1 MLVVL
6 AQQRAVG
13 GLRTSND
20 TRNER
25 ESADADSDHVS
36 RLPAAD
42 RESVRQSAFSA
53 RPLPSDND
61 MTTDDPNDVK
71 AIYERLL
78 AEVQQP
84 GTALTL
90 DGNAQLAELGRQA
103 IVCAGSPAVG
113 GRKSG
118 ALARKVRGTVFRLT
132 RWYVEPFVL
141 QQRSFNLALVR
152 HIAQLEQ
159 RIAELEGE
167 KPSGDR

>member
-1 MLVVL
+1 MPTRTMQ
-6 AQQRAVG
+6 AGYR
-13 GLRTSND
+13 LRTANL
-20 TRNER
+20 
-25 ESADADSDHVS
+25 SANRRSL
-36 RLPAAD
+36 RD
-42 RESVRQSAFSA
+42 RYHRYVRM
-53 RPLPSDND
+53 NHE
-61 MTTDDPNDVK
+61 DPNDVQ

-84 GTALTL
+84 GMSATL
-90 DGNAQLAELGRQA
+90 DGNAKLAELGRQA

-152 HIAQLEQ
+152 HIAVLEQ

-167 KPSGDR
+167 KPSGKQ

>member
-1 MLVVL
+1 M
-6 AQQRAVG
+6 
-13 GLRTSND
+13 NH
-20 TRNER
+20 E
-25 ESADADSDHVS
+25 
-36 RLPAAD
+36 
-42 RESVRQSAFSA
+42 
-53 RPLPSDND
+53 
-61 MTTDDPNDVK
+61 DPNDVQ

-84 GTALTL
+84 STALTL

-118 ALARKVRGTVFRLT
+118 ALARKIRGTVFRLT